1 MKVLLTKS
9 FFKADLDYINSRL
22 SSKCELIIPEKF
34 DESTMLK
41 YAPKA
46 DAILGAYF
54 TESILSAA
62 KNLKLIQIPWTGV
75 NTLDFDLLDRFPVV
89 VCNSH
94 SNSYVVAEH
103 AISLLLDAAKKI
115 TYHDALL
122 RKGNWNRPGLNDNEI
137 NPFSKTIVRSK
148 IGIVGF
154 GAIGKNIY
162 EMMGGFK
169 CTFKVFNRT
178 VKPSIE
184 ANNIT
189 YYAISEVYDELA
201 DLDFVIISL
210 PLTDDTKALV
220 NKKFIENMN
229 KNSVLINISRGE
241 VLDEE
246 DLYAALKDKTIA
258 SAAIDTWFNYPNKSN
273 PITFPSLNYPYHTLN
288 NLVLSPH
295 RAGFID
301 SGYPHLDDAIENLN
315 RLANKEKLLNIVS
328 SKKGY

>member
-9 FFKADLDYINSRL
+9 FFKADLDYIKSRL
-22 SSKCELIIPEKF
+22 SSKCELIIPEDF
-34 DESTMLK
+34 DEATILK

-46 DAILGAYF
+46 DALLGAYF
-54 TESILSAA
+54 TEAILTVATS
-62 KNLKLIQIPWTGV
+62 LKLIQIPWTGV
-75 NTLDFDLLDRFPVV
+75 NTLDFDLVDRFQVV

-103 AISLLLDAAKKI
+103 AIALLLDAAKKI

-137 NPFSKTIVRSK
+137 SPFSKTLWHSK
-148 IGIVGF
+148 TAIIGF
-154 GAIGKNIY
+154 GAIGTNIY
-162 EMMGGFK
+162 HMMNGFK

-178 VKPSIE
+178 VKQTIDDP
-184 ANNIT
+184 NIS
-189 YYAISEVYDELA
+189 YHVISDVYDELS
-201 DLDFVIISL
+201 DVDFVVVSL
-210 PLTDDTKALV
+210 PLTEDTKALV
-220 NKKFIENMN
+220 DKKFLGAMN

-246 DLYAALKDKTIA
+246 DLYVALKNKTIA
-258 SAAIDTWFNYPNKSN
+258 SAAIDTWFNYPNKNS
-273 PITFPSLNYPYHTLN
+273 PLAFPSLNYPYHTLN
-288 NLVLSPH
+288 NVVLSPH

-301 SGYPHLDDAIENLN
+301 SGFPHLDDAIENLN
-315 RLANKEKLLNIVS
+315 RLANNEDLINIVS